1 MPPPIFYMVISLM
14 ARMANGK
21 GDRYRPVPK
30 DYGEK
35 FDRIF
40 RPTRWER
47 LKKLLRKIAFY
58 DKLRKLY

>member
-1 MPPPIFYMVISLM
+1 
-14 ARMANGK
+14 MANGK

-47 LKKLLRKIAFY
+47 LKRWLRRVYGSCCKN
-58 DKLRKLY
+58 

>member
-1 MPPPIFYMVISLM
+1 MVNGE
-14 ARMANGK
+14 AGK

-40 RPTRWER
+40 RPSRWER
-47 LKKLLRKIAFY
+47 FKRWLRKIFEKIIA
-58 DKLRKLY
+58 K